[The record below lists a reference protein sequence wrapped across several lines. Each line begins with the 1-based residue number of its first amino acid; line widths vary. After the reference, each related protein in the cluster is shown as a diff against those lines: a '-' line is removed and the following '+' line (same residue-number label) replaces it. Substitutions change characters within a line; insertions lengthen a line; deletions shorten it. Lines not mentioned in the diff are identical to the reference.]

1 MRALLASLALAL
13 ATAPALAQ
21 PATIPRT
28 AEGRPDFHGY
38 WFTGFITPMQR
49 PDSITSLTVAP
60 ENAPSLIA
68 KLMEQLDEGEVYDP
82 EFDHNTI
89 APALLTMNGELRS
102 SRIVEPADG
111 QLPLTA
117 LAKAALNSGEDG
129 FDNPENRPPPE
140 RCMDGVVNAPLTSS
154 FLMIPL
160 QFIQTRDAVV
170 LMMEDMEPARIVS
183 LTAPPR
189 PDALR
194 TRSGQSRGRWEGDTL
209 VVETARF
216 DIVAKQGITW
226 SGGAFLTDDSKVI
239 EHFTLTSPDALLY
252 QFTVED
258 PSVYTKPWR
267 AEYMLKRIA
276 RPAYEYACHEANHAL
291 IHILLAAR
299 LGKQEEQKAN

>member
-1 MRALLASLALAL
+1 MRSLLACLALAL

-21 PATIPRT
+21 PSTIPRT
-28 AEGRPDFHGY
+28 AEGRPDLHGY

-49 PDSITSLTVAP
+49 PDGVASLAVAP
-60 ENAPSLIA
+60 ENAPGLIA
-68 KLMEQLDEGEVYDP
+68 KLMENLDEGEVYDP
-82 EFDHNTI
+82 EFDNNTI
-89 APALLTMNGELRS
+89 APALLDMNGELRS

-117 LAKAALNSGEDG
+117 LAKAALDGEAEG
-129 FDNPENRPPPE
+129 FDNPENRPTPE
-140 RCMDGVVNAPLTSS
+140 RCIEGVVNAPLTSS

-160 QFIQTRDAVV
+160 QFVQTPDAVV
-170 LMMEDMEPARIVS
+170 LMMEDMEPSRIITLS
-183 LTAPPR
+183 APPR

-209 VVETARF
+209 VVETDRF
-216 DIVAKQGITW
+216 NIAAKPGITW

-239 EHFTLTSPDALLY
+239 ERFTLTTPDALLY

-267 AEYMLKRIA
+267 AEYMLKRIH

-291 IHILLAAR
+291 VHILLAAR
-299 LGKQEEQKAN
+299 LGKQEKEAK